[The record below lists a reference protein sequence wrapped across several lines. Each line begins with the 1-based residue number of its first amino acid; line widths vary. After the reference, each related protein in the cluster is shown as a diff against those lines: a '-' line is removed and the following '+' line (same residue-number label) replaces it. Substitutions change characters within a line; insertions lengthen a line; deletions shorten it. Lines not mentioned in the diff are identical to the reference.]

1 MDFIGGL
8 GTYGGFHWSWCGCA
22 GFGLCRF
29 VVRHVKDG
37 GIWTAGNG
45 DDDHGFGGCRGLLGM
60 GASHLSSMDRRP
72 AGWITSFS
80 SGRC

>member
-29 VVRHVKDG
+29 VVRHIKDRE
-37 GIWTAGNG
+37 IWTVGNG
-45 DDDHGFGGCRGLLGM
+45 DDDCGSGGCWGLSGVDA
-60 GASHLSSMDRRP
+60 GQLSLMDRRP
-72 AGWITSFS
+72 AGRITSFS
-80 SGRC
+80 SGCC